1 MIKSGGRVAIL
12 VPPGLGYQWQ
22 AELRDGEINDVPP
35 ILRSLGAYLAPWAD
49 NQQPWFEKQAVMVS
63 HAFTNWR
70 LSKTAAVWRWALVPE
85 LYARWREMTD
95 QRLPRGYHAIRPWPK
110 EGRAVPQ
117 PRVSSL
123 VYQRT
128 VNIRH
133 GGCLRN
139 LRNFN
144 GRGRLILPSYA
155 QYGPLRRWLERSVGI
170 GLGAFDL
177 IITDEAH
184 KSRGT
189 KSGLSRLLEKVIVS
203 SDTARRLAL
212 TATPVELDVSQWHS
226 TLKRLGLDST
236 TLVQVQEAA
245 SQYADA
251 VKRVR
256 QAWRSSPEARAAYKI
271 AAARFQ
277 ETLSPYLL
285 RRDKREDPDVRSFYK
300 HSGLPIN
307 AYRKEIEISVN
318 TTDLSAAWRKAVCA
332 AESLSV
338 VTRQSSDP
346 VAQRLRLTLGNG
358 HGIAALLDQIKRGD
372 DDHRQEQFDGD
383 NTVNEQKDEIGNAA
397 DVKRQER
404 AEWWLNVISR
414 AFDQGDESLFD
425 HPAIKGAVEAIEKET
440 ERGEKVLVFGRF
452 TRPLRALVELLN
464 AREMLR
470 RVQNKE
476 PWPQAK
482 VHGDRNGN
490 GPRTAS
496 GSRYSRRIASS

>member
-1 MIKSGGRVAIL
+1 M
-12 VPPGLGYQWQ
+12 
-22 AELRDGEINDVPP
+22 
-35 ILRSLGAYLAPWAD
+35 
-49 NQQPWFEKQAVMVS
+49 
-63 HAFTNWR
+63 
-70 LSKTAAVWRWALVPE
+70 
-85 LYARWREMTD
+85 
-95 QRLPRGYHAIRPWPK
+95 
-110 EGRAVPQ
+110 
-117 PRVSSL
+117 
-123 VYQRT
+123 
-128 VNIRH
+128 
-133 GGCLRN
+133 
-139 LRNFN
+139 
-144 GRGRLILPSYA
+144 
-155 QYGPLRRWLERSVGI
+155 
-170 GLGAFDL
+170 
-177 IITDEAH
+177 
-184 KSRGT
+184 
-189 KSGLSRLLEKVIVS
+189 
-203 SDTARRLAL
+203 
-212 TATPVELDVSQWHS
+212 
-226 TLKRLGLDST
+226 
-236 TLVQVQEAA
+236 QEAA

-256 QAWRSSPEARAAYKI
+256 QAWRSSPEAREAYKI

-277 ETLSPYLL
+277 EILSPYLL
-285 RRDKREDPDVRSFYK
+285 RRDKREDPDVRSFHD

-346 VAQRLRLTLGNG
+346 VAKRLRLTLGNG

-372 DDHRQEQFDGD
+372 DDHRQEQFDGA
-383 NTVNEQKDEIGNAA
+383 NTVNEQKNETGNAA

-404 AEWWLNVISR
+404 AEWWLNVISQ

-452 TRPLRALVELLN
+452 TRPLRALVDLLN

-482 VHGDRNGN
+482 VHGDRDGDAEEQRVARGTRSASPAHESSPTRCARRN
-490 GPRTAS
+490 TA
-496 GSRYSRRIASS
+496 Y